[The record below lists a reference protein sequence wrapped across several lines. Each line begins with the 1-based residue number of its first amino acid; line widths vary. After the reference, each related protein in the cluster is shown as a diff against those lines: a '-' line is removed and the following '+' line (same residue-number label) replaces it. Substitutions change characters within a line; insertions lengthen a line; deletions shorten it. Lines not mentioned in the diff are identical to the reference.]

1 MAINIQRKFMEGLQQ
16 SERELSEQRA
26 AELAEQQRLVQQEQR
41 GSESETSAIPEHPQ
55 IPPEM
60 RIRKAI
66 GRMFPNPGRGWPEE

>member
-1 MAINIQRKFMEGLQQ
+1 MGIDIEGKFLAGLQKR
-16 SERELSEQRA
+16 ERELAQRQA
-26 AELAEQQRLVQQEQR
+26 AATDRR
-41 GSESETSAIPEHPQ
+41 GAESETPGISKSSQ

>member
-1 MAINIQRKFMEGLQQ
+1 MAINTGKKFLEGLQQ
-16 SERELSEQRA
+16 RERELAQQQA
-26 AELAEQQRLVQQEQR
+26 AKTDQR
-41 GSESETSAIPEHPQ
+41 GSESETPSIPEHPQ

>member
-1 MAINIQRKFMEGLQQ
+1 MAINTGKKFLEGLQQ
-16 SERELSEQRA
+16 RER
-26 AELAEQQRLVQQEQR
+26 ELAEQQRVAQQDQR
-41 GSESETSAIPEHPQ
+41 GSESETPGIPESQQ